1 MQIGGRLVERSVRLT
16 LQSPASGAP
25 AFESRSDYLL
35 VYFTVVPID
44 FKSLVVLVNS

>member
-1 MQIGGRLVERSVRLT
+1 MQIGGRVVERSVRLT

-35 VYFTVVPID
+35 VYFMVVPID
-44 FKSLVVLVNS
+44 FNPWLCL